1 MKCWKIGEVTVTQIV
16 ERDLMGLLNKVIPDA
31 TLDAFRPLRWLFG
44 VDPTL
49 VSPAAK
55 SITTEPIG
63 RSCRD
68 QTGHTGSR
76 APKSAQKMYE
86 TLNSRFPYHTPWRQ
100 DFPYIFCAVLGGAS
114 MAVVGMSENICFPT
128 DQRPLAG
135 SLNAN

>member
-1 MKCWKIGEVTVTQIV
+1 MKCWKIGEVTVTRIV

-31 TLDAFRPLRWLFG
+31 TLDAIRALRWLFG

-68 QTGHTGSR
+68 QTGHMGSR
-76 APKSAQKMYE
+76 APKSAQKMYGKP
-86 TLNSRFPYHTPWRQ
+86 LIQGFRIIRHGDR
-100 DFPYIFCAVLGGAS
+100 IFRTSFALSWAVLQWLLSACRKTS
-114 MAVVGMSENICFPT
+114 VSRQI
-128 DQRPLAG
+128 
-135 SLNAN
+135 NARLREV